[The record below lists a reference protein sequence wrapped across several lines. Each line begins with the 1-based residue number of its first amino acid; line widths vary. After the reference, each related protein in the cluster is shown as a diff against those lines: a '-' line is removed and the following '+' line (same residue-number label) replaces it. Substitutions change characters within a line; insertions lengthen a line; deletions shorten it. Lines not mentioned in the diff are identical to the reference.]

1 MTDGDTHRV
10 FSPRHLPTLRVTVF
24 ESARSLSLE
33 KWLVQNLQISLNS
46 NERMNQIRII
56 PNSPPAASNTRE
68 RILSTA
74 ESLFMRHGFDGA
86 SMRQITAEAQV
97 NLAAVNYHFGSKE
110 ALIQEVFK
118 RRLHHLNQARLD
130 ALTAL
135 EREAGDQPVKPS
147 RILDAFFGTLLRM
160 AKDEPVSG
168 PTFLRLLGR
177 TLTDPS
183 DFIRAF
189 LSSEYQHVIE
199 RYKAA
204 LFKALPDVPQ
214 EDIIWRFHFM
224 LGATAYAIAGTDT
237 LRVLTSWEAPA
248 GGHLEST
255 DDIDRLIPRLMSFLI
270 GGLRAPLP
278 ESGQPAKRT
287 ADQRPRSREG
297 GPVTTDTTSAGTA
310 QKTRQPR
317 QQKKGD
323 SRT

>member
-1 MTDGDTHRV
+1 M
-10 FSPRHLPTLRVTVF
+10 
-24 ESARSLSLE
+24 
-33 KWLVQNLQISLNS
+33 QNPEISLNS

-56 PNSPPAASNTRE
+56 PNSPPTASSTRD

-278 ESGQPAKRT
+278 EIEQGTKKTAGQKPRARETST
-287 ADQRPRSREG
+287 AARNA
-297 GPVTTDTTSAGTA
+297 TSATNAVNTA
-310 QKTRQPR
+310 NATPPAIAGVAHDMRPPR
-317 QQKKGD
+317 RQKKGD
-323 SRT
+323 PRT